1 MLCQLYGSDWKQKP
15 FHIQLIIIQ
24 QRKNAR
30 GRIVGTQLPSDQ
42 HHWPL
47 LQHSAI
53 SVHTYFKVHLH
64 LENSL
69 RASGCRNKQ
78 LADGSG
84 QSWRKFWAHNSVWK
98 SMRRKWKLPHHFNRV
113 IPFTEL
119 AGHDVGRTP
128 ENTPV
133 QLVFEK
139 AWYKQLTSS
148 PKAKAKYLFLT
159 ARNKGHG
166 SLHLPSQV
174 GLFASSAFPTRP
186 LVKNLGMMP
195 ATKVDRSG
203 VDDK

>member
-15 FHIQLIIIQ
+15 FHIQLIT
-24 QRKNAR
+24 R
-30 GRIVGTQLPSDQ
+30 GRIVGTQLPSNQ
-42 HHWPL
+42 HHLPL
-47 LQHSAI
+47 PQHFSTLGSHLFQSA
-53 SVHTYFKVHLH
+53 L
-64 LENSL
+64 
-69 RASGCRNKQ
+69 ASRKQFESIRNFHRNKQ

-98 SMRRKWKLPHHFNRV
+98 SMRWKWKLPHHFNWV

-128 ENTPV
+128 ENIPV

-139 AWYKQLTSS
+139 VWYKQLTSS

-159 ARNKGHG
+159 ARNKEHG

-174 GLFASSAFPTRP
+174 EGYLPSLPSLQGLLLKSQEWCQLPR
-186 LVKNLGMMP
+186 
-195 ATKVDRSG
+195 
-203 VDDK
+203 